1 MEERSTLI
9 SVALTI
15 FPLMCLIALRIILPT
30 FDEVLSNDLKS
41 ELIAYL
47 FVLLLGLLVVSRYR
61 VIEDHE
67 YHRSKAI
74 RKLSK
79 SYKLEDRGLW
89 EDSGKV
95 LSKLEMNAKIN
106 SNNKNSLKI
115 NTLMKGN
122 IGAINKERN
131 EEIIE
136 NIITNNGESLGL
148 LEDDKATIAEK
159 KSLLNYLKKIPGI
172 FNQMIDKAAINKIN
186 KNIKKQKNIIQH
198 KKHEKISLEDEKW
211 SASPSK
217 SFSNIL
223 VCNSCKSLNNEGIS
237 YCTSC
242 GDYLP

>member
-79 SYKLEDRGLW
+79 SYKLEDRGFQKSIV
-89 EDSGKV
+89 EQV
-95 LSKLEMNAKIN
+95 
-106 SNNKNSLKI
+106 
-115 NTLMKGN
+115 
-122 IGAINKERN
+122 RN
-131 EEIIE
+131 ECQ
-136 NIITNNGESLGL
+136 N
-148 LEDDKATIAEK
+148 
-159 KSLLNYLKKIPGI
+159 
-172 FNQMIDKAAINKIN
+172 
-186 KNIKKQKNIIQH
+186 
-198 KKHEKISLEDEKW
+198 
-211 SASPSK
+211 
-217 SFSNIL
+217 
-223 VCNSCKSLNNEGIS
+223 
-237 YCTSC
+237 
-242 GDYLP
+242 